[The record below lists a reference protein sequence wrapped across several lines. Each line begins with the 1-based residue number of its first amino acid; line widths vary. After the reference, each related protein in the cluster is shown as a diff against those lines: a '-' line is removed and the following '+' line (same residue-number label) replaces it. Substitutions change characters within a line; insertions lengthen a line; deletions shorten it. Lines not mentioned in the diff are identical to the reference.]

1 MASAQ
6 PPRFDPSRQPPASN
20 DGTTPASRAP
30 ILPID
35 KAHKWL
41 GDAWTAFDRARH
53 DARNPAPD
61 RLRCREPACTEHCPV
76 CTLRCSI
83 AVSCLRG
90 AYRDYQDALAAAGP
104 VLSFDGAIYATMGGR
119 A

>member
-20 DGTTPASRAP
+20 DGTTPASGAP
-30 ILPID
+30 ILSID

-41 GDAWTAFDRARH
+41 GDAWAAFDRARH
-53 DARNPAPD
+53 DARQPD
-61 RLRCREPACTEHCPV
+61 PERLICKEPSCTEQCPA

-90 AYRDYQDALAAAGP
+90 VVSQFEF
-104 VLSFDGAIYATMGGR
+104 S
-119 A
+119 